1 VRKNL
6 LPVLALWSLLS
17 ACISVP
23 EANVR
28 SSLELLAPPGDEE
41 LDGPLRVAFAGPVG
55 DAPSES
61 EIAIVFNRPMRALG
75 AQDAKV
81 PPFELSPPIEGR
93 WEWIGSRALRF
104 VPSQGLPNATHF
116 SIKLPAGAAGTSGQA
131 LASDYQWEFTTPSPT
146 LTAHEPVD
154 EQSRVT
160 NNEAIRLHFD
170 QTVGTEDLRKAL
182 TMMASIPAEDASKP
196 NAIRA
201 VEFDLSADTEG
212 RSFRVTPRAPL
223 PQNAQIQVTVG
234 PMMSHSGG
242 RPTTPRSFSF
252 QTWGPFR
259 SIGAR
264 CLTDSTN
271 AESELSAPAST
282 HCAPDAGVRLLFS
295 NYVDAEKL
303 AGFVEVT
310 PEVKGLSFKDE
321 YLEGGAT
328 GVRVHGEFEPAK
340 SYRLRLRKRTGKRS
354 LRDYEGEA
362 LLRDFETTIT
372 FGNRT
377 PVAELTMS
385 GTFGPQMTSL
395 QVPIKRVNVKNA
407 TLKASALSREGIM
420 ARLRGGADGFTW
432 SSPRKLNDP
441 ALNQLD
447 YSHEPLQTLLGV
459 SKLSGP
465 IAVRLEYEAFGVA
478 HSDSQEAQFSNL
490 AVMAEIAHQRVHA
503 WVVDRETGK
512 AVANAEVELRGTHA
526 SSTVKAKT
534 DASGR
539 ATLSFP
545 ENDDPSAE
553 AQQHVLFAQLADD
566 WNYQL
571 VSRRPDAPEWMTSVF
586 NDRGLYRPGDTVFF
600 KGLVRTPSEHGL
612 STPKDLQ
619 LEFEVHGPEGEVVA
633 RLASRLTKF
642 GSFAVSYKLPAEA
655 RLGRYRLK
663 RKGDSRY
670 SSLGS
675 SFEVAEYHPADFAVG
690 VTLSRQSLKRG
701 EALECKTKGT
711 YLNGGPLAF
720 AKASL
725 RLERRRSYFSPYGFS
740 GYSFGEQSRPEPEL
754 SLTNVKV
761 QLDKSGTAA
770 INETLILPGMTGPEE
785 VTCVANIHDL
795 SERALQ
801 GAERALVHPG
811 DFYLGIDA
819 DPAVIGEKFDASAIA
834 VTTDE
839 QATTADIELE
849 LRLRKRKEPN
859 GPFEEARISGCS
871 LAKGTSSCT
880 FTAPEGEYRS
890 GLDELYLFASAKD
903 PSGNLITASTQV
915 WTTRYIEPAPEP
927 QPAAPFVPEPATL
940 SIYGLK
946 DKLELGEE
954 AAFEVRSPFK
964 QAATVRVSVRRE
976 DVIEE
981 QMLQLPPSGTRV
993 KFKVSEAMLPNVD
1006 VMVTAIA
1013 GAEAQ
1018 RANKSVS
1025 ISAESRR
1032 LSVELTPQTEA
1043 AGPGDDLE
1051 LKLEVTDAAG
1061 YPVPSAEVTLWG
1073 ADEATLM
1080 LAMYPTPHPF
1090 TDLFEGRAGWLGQL
1104 DTRDNP
1110 LRIGERSRVNQASV
1124 RMGATS
1130 VSGRDPRADFR
1141 QSVMFEP
1148 SLLTDANGQL
1158 RHRIKLP
1165 DNLTKYRFFAVVAT
1179 EKDQFGS
1186 AETAVA
1192 TSLPLMARPSLPSV
1206 VRVGDTFH
1214 TTVVLTNLN
1223 LPVAPARVEL
1233 KAEGVNVVGEASQA
1247 LTLSPATPARVRFA
1261 LSAKQA
1267 GPFKL
1272 TVHAA
1277 TTAGKAAED
1286 TFIIRGEVVLPALL
1300 ESSVV
1305 TGETKRPIAE
1315 TLGDLSQLRSDVGGL
1330 TISLSDSSLGGAT
1343 EGLESLLRYP
1353 YGCTE
1358 QTLSQL
1364 LPLVVMRAFAKDF
1377 ALEFDSDPQ
1386 ALAEQAMARLVSHQ
1400 RDDGGFGLWAGSRES
1415 APWLT
1420 AYAVLVLSEAKTRG
1434 MVVPEQ
1440 VVLSA
1445 GNYLQGQLAAADA
1458 ETASAMLDALATL
1471 ERPINERAMLL
1482 VEQREQLSPAG
1493 RAFLLHALVRSR
1505 AGTLQREQV
1514 QSALLASLRLSGD
1527 TARVVAPSER
1537 PTPTTF
1543 TERLDS
1549 LPRASALALRAL
1561 AASDPEHVLLAPLAK
1576 GLLADRVGGRWA
1588 TTHETG
1594 WALLGLSDYQ
1604 QSRGERPQTFEARAF
1619 FGDELLVAPE
1629 LGAVSGRQTTVKLS
1643 MMQLLSAQANTPSP
1657 RVTFDVKDGGTLHYQ
1672 MRLDY
1677 ARKTLPSEATE
1688 RGLTV
1693 VRKVRRV
1700 NPSEAPFVE
1709 GEVVRVDIVVASPAA
1724 RFGVAVESPL
1734 PGGFAAVAPEL
1745 MDADPEHELPQA
1757 EPKRVWDGRE
1767 LRDDRVLFFV
1777 DQLPAGLST
1786 FSFYVRALHPGDFL
1800 LPPTSAF
1807 EMYAPEVRGATAT
1820 ERVTVNAR

>member
-1 VRKNL
+1 MRKNL
-6 LPVLALWSLLS
+6 LPVLILGSFLN
-17 ACISVP
+17 ACVSVP

-41 LDGPLRVAFAGPVG
+41 LSGPLRVDFAGPIG
-55 DAPSES
+55 DAPRES

-81 PPFELSPPIEGR
+81 PAFEMSPPVAGR
-93 WEWIGSRALRF
+93 WEWIGSRSLRF
-104 VPSQGLPNATHF
+104 VPSDGLPNATRF
-116 SIKLPAGAAGTSGQA
+116 SIKLPAGATDASGQA
-131 LASDYQWEFTTPSPT
+131 LAADYQWEFTTPSPT
-146 LTAHEPVD
+146 LVAHEPVG

-160 NNEAIRLHFD
+160 NSEPIRLHFD
-170 QTVGTEDLRKAL
+170 QAVGIEDLRKAL
-182 TMMASIPAEDASKP
+182 SVVATIPAEDVTKP
-196 NAIRA
+196 TVVRA
-201 VEFDLSADTEG
+201 LEFDLGVEAEG
-212 RSFRVTPRAPL
+212 RSVRVELRSPL
-223 PQNAQIQVTVG
+223 PQNAQLRVTVG
-234 PMMSHSGG
+234 PMMSSSGG
-242 RPTTPRSFSF
+242 HPSTPHSFTF

-259 SIGAR
+259 ALGAQCLPDSVKAEGELAAVASAR
-264 CLTDSTN
+264 CS
-271 AESELSAPAST
+271 
-282 HCAPDAGVRLLFS
+282 PDAGARLLFS

-303 AGFVEVT
+303 AGFIELT
-310 PEVKGLSFKDE
+310 PAVKGLRFADE
-321 YLEGGAT
+321 YLGGAQAA
-328 GVRVHGEFEPAK
+328 VRVRGEFEPAK
-340 SYRLRLRKRTGKRS
+340 RYRMRLRKRSGKRS
-354 LRDYEGEA
+354 LRDYEGET
-362 LLRDFETTIT
+362 LLRDFETTLE

-377 PVAELTMS
+377 PLAELSMS
-385 GTFGPQMTSL
+385 GTFGPQMASL
-395 QVPIKRVNVKNA
+395 QLPIKRVNVQ
-407 TLKASALSREGIM
+407 KAKLSASTLSREGIM

-432 SSPRKLNDP
+432 SSPRKLDDP

-447 YSHEPLQTLLGV
+447 FSHEPLQTLLGV

-465 IAVRLEYEAFGVA
+465 IAVRLDYEAFGQA
-478 HSDSQEAQFSNL
+478 QSDSQEAQFTNL
-490 AVMAEIAHQRVHA
+490 AVMAEIAHEKVHA
-503 WVVDRETGK
+503 WVVQRESGA
-512 AVANAEVELRGTHA
+512 AVANAELELRGTHA

-534 DASGR
+534 DATGR
-539 ATLSFP
+539 ATLAFP
-545 ENDDPSAE
+545 TSDDPAAE
-553 AQQHVLFAQLADD
+553 AQRYVLFAQLSDD

-571 VSRRPDAPEWMTSVF
+571 VSGRPDAPEWMTSVF

-600 KGLVRTPSEHGL
+600 KGLVRAPSEQGL
-612 STPKDLQ
+612 ATPKDLP

-655 RLGRYRLK
+655 RLGRYRLE
-663 RKGDSRY
+663 RKGAPRY
-670 SSLGS
+670 STLVS

-690 VTLSRQSLKRG
+690 VTLSRKSLKRG
-701 EALECKTKGT
+701 EPLECKSQGQ

-725 RLERRRSYFSPYGFS
+725 RLERRKSYFSPYGFS
-740 GYSFGEQSRPEPEL
+740 GYSFGEEARPEPEL
-754 SLTNVKV
+754 ALTNSAV
-761 QLDKSGTAA
+761 QLDKSGSAA
-770 INETLILPGMTGPEE
+770 IKETLLLPGMTGPEE
-785 VTCVANIHDL
+785 VTCVAAIHDL

-801 GAERALVHPG
+801 GAESALVHPG

-819 DPAVIGEKFDASAIA
+819 DAAVIGEKFEAKAIA
-834 VTTDE
+834 VTTEE
-839 QATTADIELE
+839 QATTAEIELE
-849 LRLRKRKEPN
+849 LRRRVRKEPS
-859 GPFEEARISGCS
+859 GPFEESRISGCS
-871 LAKGTSSCT
+871 LAKGTSSCS

-903 PSGNLITASTQV
+903 PSGNLITASRRV
-915 WTTRYIEPAPEP
+915 WTTRFVEPAPEP
-927 QPAAPFVPEPATL
+927 QPVAPPVPEPATL

-964 QAATVRVSVRRE
+964 QAASLRVSVRRE

-1018 RANKSVS
+1018 RDSKSVT
-1025 ISAESRR
+1025 ISTESRR
-1032 LSVELTPQTEA
+1032 LTVELTPKTEA
-1043 AGPGDDLE
+1043 AAPGDDLE
-1051 LKLEVTDAAG
+1051 LKLDVTDAAG
-1061 YPVPSAEVTLWG
+1061 NPVRSAEVTLWG

-1080 LAMYPTPHPF
+1080 LAMYSAPQPF
-1090 TDLFEGRAGWLGQL
+1090 DELFERRGGWLGQL
-1104 DTRDNP
+1104 DTRNFP
-1110 LRIGERSRVNQASV
+1110 LRIGERLQVNQSAL

-1148 SLLTDANGQL
+1148 SLLTDENGQL

-1165 DNLTKYRFFAVVAT
+1165 DSLTKYRFFAVVAT
-1179 EKDQFGS
+1179 DGDRFGS
-1186 AETAVA
+1186 AETAVT

-1214 TTVVLTNLN
+1214 TTVVLTNLS

-1233 KAEGVNVVGEASQA
+1233 EAEGVNIVGEASRT

-1272 TVHAA
+1272 TVHAS

-1286 TFIIRGEVVLPALL
+1286 TFVVRGEVVLPTLL

-1305 TGETKRPIAE
+1305 SGETKRPVAE

-1330 TISLSDSSLGGAT
+1330 TISLSDSALGGAT
-1343 EGLESLLRYP
+1343 QGLESLLRYP

-1364 LPLVVMRAFAKDF
+1364 LPLVVMREFARQF
-1377 ALEFDSDPQ
+1377 ALEFDGDPQ
-1386 ALAEQAMARLVSHQ
+1386 ALAEQAMARLASHQ
-1400 RDDGGFGLWAGSRES
+1400 RDDGGFGLWSASRQS

-1420 AYAVLVLSEAKTRG
+1420 AYAVLVLGEAKTRG
-1434 MVVPEQ
+1434 MAVPEQ
-1440 VVLSA
+1440 VLLSA
-1445 GNYLQGQLAAADA
+1445 GNYLQAQIAAADA
-1458 ETASAMLDALATL
+1458 ETAAAMLDALATL
-1471 ERPINERAMLL
+1471 DRPLEGRAQQLI
-1482 VEQREQLSPAG
+1482 EQREQLSPAG
-1493 RAFLLHALVRSR
+1493 RAFLLHALVRSK
-1505 AGTLQREQV
+1505 ASALQREQV
-1514 QSALLASLRLSGD
+1514 QAALLASLRLSGD

-1543 TERLDS
+1543 SERLDS

-1561 AASDPEHVLLAPLAK
+1561 TANEPEHVLLAPLAK

-1619 FGDELLVAPE
+1619 FGDELLAAPE
-1629 LGAVSGRQTTVKLS
+1629 LGAVSGRQSTIKLS
-1643 MMQLLSAQANTPSP
+1643 MIELLEAQTKGSP

-1677 ARKTLPSEATE
+1677 ARQTLPSEATE

-1693 VRKVRRV
+1693 VRNVRRV
-1700 NPSEAPFVE
+1700 NPSDGPFAE
-1709 GEVVRVDIVVASPAA
+1709 GEVVRVDIVVASPVA
-1724 RFGVAVESPL
+1724 RFGVAIESPL

-1745 MDADPEHELPQA
+1745 MDADPEFALPQA
-1757 EPKRVWDGRE
+1757 DPKRVWDGRE
-1767 LRDDRVLFFV
+1767 LRDDRALFFV

-1786 FSFYVRALHPGDFL
+1786 FSFYARALHPGDFL

-1820 ERVTVNAR
+1820 DRVVVKQ